1 MQIITSALSPV
12 GSSFF
17 CKTDT
22 GLGNALFQI
31 ASIYGISKKLG
42 IECTFPRV
50 KLYISAL
57 KTLQYNHGDTILRN
71 VPTWGDELFFEPIT
85 EQFLENGEEYN
96 KRYNH
101 ALVERIRDSKM
112 SMIVRGHLEDHLYF
126 DHVFEDIKQMFSCDP
141 KTLAVLKKRYGF
153 LLDTKHTVAIH
164 FRDYSKVNN
173 PFLDIIPAF
182 YTKAIQHIKDRVQNP
197 IFLIFTDN
205 KNCVDL
211 SILQGCTYMFVHEEF
226 DYMELYCMSL
236 CNHAIISQSTFSW
249 WACFLNEHQDKIVLY
264 DSKYQYN
271 YLKLF
276 TAI

>member
-31 ASIYGISKKLG
+31 ASVYGISKKLG

-71 VPTWGDELFFEPIT
+71 VPTWGDEIFFEPIT

-112 SMIVRGHLEDHLYF
+112 SMIIRGHLEDHLYF

-153 LLDTKHTVAIH
+153 ILNTKNTVAIH

-173 PFLDIIPAF
+173 RFLDIIPEF
-182 YTKAIQHIKDRVQNP
+182 YKKAIQYIKDRVTNP
-197 IFLIFTDN
+197 LFLIFTDN

-211 SILQGCTYMFVHEEF
+211 SILEGCKFMFVHAEF

-236 CNHAIISQSTFSW
+236 CKHAIISQSTFSW
-249 WACFLNEHQDKIVLY
+249 WACFLNENPDKIVIY
-264 DSKYQYN
+264 DSKYTYN